1 MFSFKNQLL
10 DSMKVFTQRTL
21 QNLWLPLLTVFVLS
35 ASLASPVCWAESQ
48 QQEIEMGSEGVPD
61 SSEDDKLATGFLPG
75 LLANEFLL
83 FSPVLPEW
91 PSSVTVCDAYPSSI
105 LHGPPAPDYPV

>member
-21 QNLWLPLLTVFVLS
+21 QHLWLPLLTVFVLS

-48 QQEIEMGSEGVPD
+48 LQEIELGSEGVPD
-61 SSEDDKLATGFLPG
+61 PSEDDKLATGFLPG

-83 FSPVLPEW
+83 FSPVLPER
-91 PSSVTVCDAYPSSI
+91 PSSVTVCDAYPSII
-105 LHGPPAPDYPV
+105 LHGPPAANYPV